1 MDGPTNINNIP
12 ITSPLEHAVSE
23 SSDNK
28 GSIKNVK
35 LAEKKIQL
43 KSSEVEQKSISQ
55 RKISLEN
62 NTKNHGDS
70 DLKTSSIKMDEE
82 TSADFLSKQIPFLEQ
97 QVNHNINQKTSLDE
111 KQNKL
116 SVDKNENENEN
127 ENKNIED
134 FKMLQEKFSKTRVVD
149 LGESLGDGN
158 FADVNE
164 ASITTLPQ
172 EAEFERNVAYKMANP
187 DQETAQ
193 DTIDLENK
201 ILNKLDSPYIIK
213 AFAVPEKAGDDEP
226 KDTVLITDTYVYDD
240 NIEMLRVPFITDSPG
255 ESYEVVDS
263 IEEVSAGLAMEKKA
277 VTLKDAYEALSEE
290 GKTTVFH
297 DMLQGLVYLK
307 EKGIAH
313 CDVKPD
319 NILLDSSGHA
329 VLTDFGL
336 AKELDSSSRLDG
348 VRGTAYYMSPDEFV
362 NFRMEVHTSQLDE
375 NQLTNAH
382 KAMRDKG
389 YDAYESDAWAAGMCI
404 VQSYCNHLPRNGLD
418 TVDDILDTK
427 QEEIDAIL
435 IGNRR
440 EEKRAKIEFD
450 EILEDLI
457 MVVTSPVHSE
467 IAKGLLQKK
476 WTVNQALDYLI
487 KNGMDNEKS

>member
-1 MDGPTNINNIP
+1 MDGPTNINNMSIA
-12 ITSPLEHAVSE
+12 SPLEHAASE

-28 GSIKNVK
+28 GSIKSVN
-35 LAEKKIQL
+35 LIEKKLQL
-43 KSSEVEQKSISQ
+43 ESSKVEQKSISQ
-55 RKISLEN
+55 RKVSLEKS
-62 NTKNHGDS
+62 KNDEHKDS
-70 DLKTSSIKMDEE
+70 EIKTSSIKMDEK
-82 TSADFLSKQIPFLEQ
+82 TSADSLRKETPFLEQ
-97 QVNHNINQKTSLDE
+97 QVNHNLNQKTSLDE
-111 KQNKL
+111 KQNKP
-116 SVDKNENENEN
+116 SADKN

-134 FKMLQEKFSKTRVVD
+134 FIMLQEKFISSRVVD

-164 ASITTLPQ
+164 ASITTFSQGSEL
-172 EAEFERNVAYKMANP
+172 ERNVAYKMANP

-213 AFAVPEKAGDDEP
+213 AFAVTEKTEDDEP
-226 KDTVLITDTYVYDD
+226 KDTVVVTDTYVYDD
-240 NIEMLRVPFITDSPG
+240 NIEMLRVPFITDSPS

-277 VTLKDAYEALSEE
+277 VTLNDAYEVLTEE

-297 DMLQGLVYLK
+297 DILQGLVYLK

-313 CDVKPD
+313 CDLKPE

-329 VLTDFGL
+329 VITDFGL
-336 AKELDSSSRLDG
+336 AKELDSTSRLTG

-362 NFRMEVHTSQLDE
+362 NFRMEVYTSQLDE
-375 NQLTNAH
+375 NQLTNDH
-382 KAMRDKG
+382 KKMRDKG
-389 YDAYESDAWAAGMCI
+389 YDAYESDAWAAGICI

-450 EILEDLI
+450 EILTDLI

-487 KNGMDNEKS
+487 KNGMDNQKP